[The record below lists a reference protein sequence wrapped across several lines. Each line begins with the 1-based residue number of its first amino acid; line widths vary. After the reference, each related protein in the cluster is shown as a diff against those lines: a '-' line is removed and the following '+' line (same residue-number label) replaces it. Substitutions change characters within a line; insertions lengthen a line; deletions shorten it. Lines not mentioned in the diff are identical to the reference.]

1 MPRSVLLIV
10 NRRKPRVVAAL
21 QQIRSMLREHG
32 RIAGEVEAEGPP
44 LTDAMDADLIMVLGG
59 DGTFLA
65 QARRCA
71 ALGVPLIGVNLG
83 NLGFLAEFDLD
94 TLGRH
99 VATLMGDQRLSIVE
113 RMLIRAEVYLE
124 DGPGRGVRPDAT
136 GLALNDCVVTAGPP
150 FRMIELGLRIEGED
164 GPSIK
169 GDGVIVSTA
178 VGSTGYSVSAGGS
191 IISPHLEALCITPIA
206 AHSLAFRPVVLSG
219 DTTIELLVH
228 RANTPPGAVADVPPR
243 FIEAAALDS
252 GSIPT
257 PLMGTTLVLD
267 GQVLLPL
274 RAGDRIILR
283 RHDDHVRIVKNP
295 ETTYW
300 RTLMRKM
307 HWAASPDGSRSRTG
321 AREPRN
327 D

>member
-21 QQIRSMLREHG
+21 QQIRSMLKEHG
-32 RIAGEVEAEGPP
+32 RIAGEIEAEGPP
-44 LTDAMDADLIMVLGG
+44 LTDTMGADLVMVLGG

-71 ALGVPLIGVNLG
+71 ALGLPIIGVNLG

-94 TLGRH
+94 TLGRQ
-99 VATLMGDQRLSIVE
+99 VATLLGDEQLTITE
-113 RMLIRAEVYLE
+113 RMLIRAEVYIE

-136 GLALNDCVVTAGPP
+136 GLALNDCVVSAGPP
-150 FRMIELGLRIEGED
+150 FRMIEMGLRIDDED
-164 GPSIK
+164 GPVIK

-178 VGSTGYSVSAGGS
+178 VGSTGYAVSAGGS
-191 IISPHLEALCITPIA
+191 IISPGLEALCITPIA
-206 AHSLAFRPVVLSG
+206 AHSLAFRPVVLPG

-228 RANTPPGAVADVPPR
+228 RANTPPGAPRDSQPR
-243 FIEAAALDS
+243 FAETAAIDSEAAAM
-252 GSIPT
+252 

-267 GQVLLPL
+267 GQVLLPI
-274 RAGDRIILR
+274 RVGDRVVLR
-283 RHDDHVRIVKNP
+283 RHDQSVRIVKNT

-307 HWAASPDGSRSRTG
+307 HWAASPDGHRPKTT
-321 AREPRN
+321 PRAP
-327 D
+327 

>member
-1 MPRSVLLIV
+1 MPRSVLLII

-21 QQIRSMLREHG
+21 QQIRSMLTEHG
-32 RIAGEVEAEGPP
+32 RIAGEIEAEGPA
-44 LTDAMDADLIMVLGG
+44 LTDAKGADLIMVLGG

-71 ALGVPLIGVNLG
+71 ALGLPIIGVNLG

-94 TLGRH
+94 TLGRQ
-99 VATLMGDQRLSIVE
+99 VGTLLGDDELTIAE
-113 RMLIRAEVYLE
+113 RMLIRAEVYVE

-136 GLALNDCVVTAGPP
+136 GLALNDCVVSAGPP
-150 FRMIELGLRIEGED
+150 FRMIEMGLRIDDED
-164 GPSIK
+164 GPVIK

-178 VGSTGYSVSAGGS
+178 VGSTGYAVSAGGS
-191 IISPHLEALCITPIA
+191 IISPQLEALCITPIA

-228 RANTPPGAVADVPPR
+228 RANTPPGVDRDAQPK
-243 FIEAAALDS
+243 FTETAALEA
-252 GSIPT
+252 GEAVM

-267 GQVLLPL
+267 GQVLLPV

-283 RHDDHVRIVKNP
+283 KHDHLVRIVKNP

-307 HWAASPDGSRSRTG
+307 HWAANPDGSR
-321 AREPRN
+321 PRN
-327 D
+327 PPRDP